1 MIPPSNST
9 PAHPAVDPERTEPL
23 NAFDTPTGHSG
34 QEYDPRRDAAE
45 TAGQVTPATRR
56 EADGGNLPPEAGH
69 RATIAPNGETRGS
82 GMGAGGGA
90 PGEDYD
96 EGTVGAA
103 PEVPQAGASPDR
115 QQG

>member
-1 MIPPSNST
+1 MPATPP
-9 PAHPAVDPERTEPL
+9 HPAVDPERTEPL

-34 QEYDPRRDAAE
+34 QEYDRTRDAAE
-45 TAGQVTPATRR
+45 AAAQTTPPVAHTQGH
-56 EADGGNLPPEAGH
+56 DDLPPEAGH
-69 RATIAPNGETRGS
+69 RATLAPNGEARGS

-96 EGTVGAA
+96 EGSPGAA
-103 PEVPQAGASPDR
+103 PEVPQAGAAPDR

>member
-1 MIPPSNST
+1 MTKTPP
-9 PAHPAVDPERTEPL
+9 HPAVDPERTAPH

-34 QEYDPRRDAAE
+34 QEYDRERDAAE
-45 TAGQVTPATRR
+45 AARQAAPI
-56 EADGGNLPPEAGH
+56 ESPMADDRDLPPQAGS
-69 RATIAPNGETRGS
+69 RASIAPNGETRGS

-96 EGTVGAA
+96 EGSPGAA
-103 PEVPQAGASPDR
+103 PEIPQAGANPDR